1 MNSRSKQRGMTLV
14 ELSVSLVV
22 LGVAMAALVQLV
34 GLAASQRRAMAQRRI
49 ALQEVANQA
58 ERIALLPWAETAPD
72 KLTSWQPSAELAGV
86 LPAATCRVVIS
97 DEAGTPRSRKIR
109 LEVAWTNAGGAA
121 VDPVTL
127 TVWRIAP
134 EAAP

>member
-58 ERIALLPWAETAPD
+58 ERIALLAWSETAPD
-72 KLTSWQPSAELAGV
+72 KLTSWQPSAELSEV
-86 LPAATCRVVIS
+86 LPAAQCTIAVS
-97 DEAGTPRSRKIR
+97 QEPATPSARRIR
-109 LEVAWTNAGGAA
+109 LEVAWTNSVGQ
-121 VDPVTL
+121 PVEPVGL
-127 TVWRIAP
+127 SVWRFE